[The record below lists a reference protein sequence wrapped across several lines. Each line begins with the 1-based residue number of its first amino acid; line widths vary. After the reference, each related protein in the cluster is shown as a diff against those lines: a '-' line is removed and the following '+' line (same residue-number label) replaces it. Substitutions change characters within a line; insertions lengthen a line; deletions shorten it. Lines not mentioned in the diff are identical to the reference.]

1 LNREKERY
9 SVSFITKRRLA
20 SLASASALMAT
31 VAVAAAPTA
40 AFAATVQP
48 TSLSSAAATGTVN
61 YTGQGTTNGVLN
73 TDLGGE
79 TPYLLWVFNG
89 GKNVTS
95 ATLHLPG
102 NIALPM
108 VASGNGFKVQSEFF
122 PITNLIGTAT
132 VTYTGTAG
140 NAVLTISHGHAVAPA
155 PVCPAPLP
163 APAAVASASG
173 NVMWEVSGGYNG
185 SPLTGTVVFDA
196 NATGGTLAYTNSL
209 GWNLTADV
217 TPGTVVRDGN
227 AVTFDGT
234 ITSTNAYG
242 GGGYIHARVV
252 DGGGATC
259 GGDTIVVFVNEPAYD
274 GIFANVTGG
283 DLVIH

>member
-20 SLASASALMAT
+20 SLASASALIAT

-48 TSLSSAAATGTVN
+48 RSLSAAAVSGTVN

-95 ATLHLPG
+95 ATINLPDG
-102 NIALPM
+102 SHPM
-108 VASGNGFKVQSEFF
+108 EKSGNGFKFQSNFF
-122 PITNLIGTAT
+122 PITDLIRTAT
-132 VTYTGTAG
+132 VTYTGTAS

-163 APAAVASASG
+163 APATVASASG
-173 NVMWEVSGGYNG
+173 DVTWDVSGGYNG

-196 NATGGTLAYTNSL
+196 NNETGGTLAYTNSL

-242 GGGYIHARVV
+242 GGGYIHAKVV

-274 GIFANVTGG
+274 GIFANVTSG